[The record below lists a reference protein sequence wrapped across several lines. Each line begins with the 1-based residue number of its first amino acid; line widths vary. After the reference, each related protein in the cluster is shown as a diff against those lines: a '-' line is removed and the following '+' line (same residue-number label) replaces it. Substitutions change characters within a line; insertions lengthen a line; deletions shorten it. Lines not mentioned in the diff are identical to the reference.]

1 MKKKLILGIAII
13 ALLALAA
20 ACSSTGAGSSSAATQ
35 TAAAS
40 SPAGGVGA
48 NAPLSSRLAI
58 GTLQLEGTD
67 QAVTKDEAK
76 TLLPLWKA
84 IKSMSSSDTATAEE
98 IQAVYDQI
106 EEAMTA
112 DQVTAIKNMEM
123 TQEQMTA
130 LMDKLG
136 IDPGQFGG
144 GRMANLTESER
155 ATQIAQFQAQ
165 RAAGGGF
172 TAPNGQAPSGG
183 SSGSG
188 SSGSSGR
195 RTFTGGQPPSG
206 GMTFSG
212 GSPGMEPGMTGG
224 TGTGTQSTQT
234 AGSTQRRMGGMD
246 RMFLDPLIKIL
257 EERAGS

>member
-20 ACSSTGAGSSSAATQ
+20 ACSSTGATSSSAATQ

-84 IKSMSSSDTATAEE
+84 IKSMSNSDTATAEE

-165 RAAGGGF
+165 GGNF
-172 TAPNGQAPSGG
+172 TPRDGQMPSGG

-188 SSGSSGR
+188 G

-212 GSPGMEPGMTGG
+212 GGPGMDPGVTGG

>member
-1 MKKKLILGIAII
+1 MKKKLILGLAII
-13 ALLALAA
+13 TLLALAA
-20 ACSSTGAGSSSAATQ
+20 ACSSTGAKNSAAATQ

-48 NAPLSSRLAI
+48 NVPLSSRLAI

-67 QAVTKDEAK
+67 LAVTKEEAK

-84 IKSMSSSDTATAEE
+84 IKSMSNSDTATAEE
-98 IQAVYDQI
+98 IQAVYNQI
-106 EEAMTA
+106 EESMTA
-112 DQVTAIKNMEM
+112 DQIAAIKNMEM

-144 GRMANLTESER
+144 GRMANLTEEQR

-165 RAAGGGF
+165 GGTGGF
-172 TAPNGQAPSGG
+172 TPPDGQAPSGG
-183 SSGSG
+183 SAGSG
-188 SSGSSGR
+188 GGQ
-195 RTFTGGQPPSG
+195 TFNGGQPPSG

-212 GSPGMEPGMTGG
+212 GEPGMDPGMIG
-224 TGTGTQSTQT
+224 GTGTQSTQT

-257 EERAGS
+257 EERANS

>member
-1 MKKKLILGIAII
+1 
-13 ALLALAA
+13 LLLLLPEF
-20 ACSSTGAGSSSAATQ
+20 SFLNGPQDLT
-35 TAAAS
+35 
-40 SPAGGVGA
+40 
-48 NAPLSSRLAI
+48 
-58 GTLQLEGTD
+58 
-67 QAVTKDEAK
+67 
-76 TLLPLWKA
+76 TLLPPMQDASLRHHTCVWSVVSVA
-84 IKSMSSSDTATAEE
+84 GLSP
-98 IQAVYDQI
+98 V
-106 EEAMTA
+106 
-112 DQVTAIKNMEM
+112 QVTAIKNMEM

-165 RAAGGGF
+165 GGNF
-172 TAPNGQAPSGG
+172 TPRDGQMPSGG

-188 SSGSSGR
+188 G

-212 GSPGMEPGMTGG
+212 GGPGMDPGVTGG